1 MLVLSWLI
9 RMINFILFFM
19 FFFIRHLFHF
29 LFCRIVVVIVMRGKF
44 LIPIVFSIVIGFF
57 FGRVFFNSYDD
68 SLVTASSYGE
78 KVYFIQKG
86 VYSSLDDLK
95 KNNSDYKSFLYL
107 KESDGFHLYI
117 GITKNENIAKKIKE
131 FYEKSNINIY
141 VSEKY
146 INNASFISTLSE
158 YDKLIDVAS
167 LNSFVD
173 LQKIVI
179 SNYKEMVLNGE
190 ESN

>member
-1 MLVLSWLI
+1 MKKQLVLKIFLSL
-9 RMINFILFFM
+9 LSP
-19 FFFIRHLFHF
+19 HLF
-29 LFCRIVVVIVMRGKF
+29 
-44 LIPIVFSIVIGFF
+44 
-57 FGRVFFNSYDD
+57 
-68 SLVTASSYGE
+68 
-78 KVYFIQKG
+78 
-86 VYSSLDDLK
+86 
-95 KNNSDYKSFLYL
+95 YK
-107 KESDGFHLYI
+107 I
-117 GITKNENIAKKIKE
+117 KNENIAKKIKE

-146 INNASFISTLSE
+146 INNTSFISTLSE

>member
-1 MLVLSWLI
+1 
-9 RMINFILFFM
+9 
-19 FFFIRHLFHF
+19 
-29 LFCRIVVVIVMRGKF
+29 MRGKF

-107 KESDGFHLYI
+107 KESDGYHLYI

-146 INNASFISTLSE
+146 INNSSFISTLSE